1 MLTEFTDFVR
11 MPMKTA
17 HLIAC
22 HECDLVH
29 QIGEVPM
36 GGVARCAR
44 CGSALCRPKRD
55 SINRTLALALT
66 GVVLYLIANINP
78 FLGFKIGAQVRETTL
93 ATGIHQLYQ
102 QDMKLIATLVLFTV
116 VIVPAVHLLSM
127 LYILI
132 PLQMNLVPR
141 YLARVFR
148 TIIFLKPWGMM
159 EVFMLGILVSVV
171 KLAKMATIIPGVAL
185 YAFLTLIFVLAAMA
199 VTLDEH
205 LVWDYIEDHLP
216 QARD

>member
-1 MLTEFTDFVR
+1 MKLGVLLCDDVR
-11 MPMKTA
+11 PELQKRHGNYPDMFATLFGRVDPA
-17 HLIAC
+17 VDLHFYRVIDGQYPAALD
-22 HECDLVH
+22 ECDAYISSGSKFSVND
-29 QIGEVPM
+29 EVRWISTFE
-36 GGVARCAR
+36 A
-44 CGSALCRPKRD
+44 
-55 SINRTLALALT
+55 
-66 GVVLYLIANINP
+66 
-78 FLGFKIGAQVRETTL
+78 F
-93 ATGIHQLYQ
+93 IHQLYQ